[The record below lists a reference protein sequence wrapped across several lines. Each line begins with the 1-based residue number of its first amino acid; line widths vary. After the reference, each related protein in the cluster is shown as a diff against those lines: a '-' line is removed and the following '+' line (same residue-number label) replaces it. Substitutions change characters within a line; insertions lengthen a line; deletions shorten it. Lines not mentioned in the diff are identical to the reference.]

1 MTRMSIPNVK
11 SLSLLSVVLLACA
24 MLFWASCGGGGFQAG
39 PLGAVE
45 VPAGEDIH
53 IRSLSSLTGASSL
66 GVPNLSGVALAVAD
80 YGPIKGH
87 NVTMGGGIDSLCTE
101 EGGRA
106 AADTVVGDPR
116 VVGIVGTSC
125 SIAATGAM
133 PVISEAG
140 LVMVSPSNTA
150 PSLTSD
156 LKGTQGENNRPGYYR
171 TSSNDL
177 YHAQA
182 AASFAYDE
190 LGLRTMAA
198 IDDGG
203 PYTSGL
209 TGAFAEAFQGMGG
222 STTTYTISRG
232 DTDLVP
238 LLTRIA
244 EGSPDGIFFP
254 LFAGEGAQVIQ
265 QVGQVGG
272 LEGVTLIGGAAML
285 VSEILA
291 LPEAEG
297 SYLMSPEVGFASN
310 TNETTGKT
318 NDDLVGAYMEQY
330 NEPPTSAYL
339 SYAYDATT
347 ILLKAVEETAVVDAD
362 TLHIDR
368 AKLRENLSSTSGFNG
383 IIGSIT
389 CDEFGDCGT
398 GRVLILHHS
407 DPQVT
412 DIADLPVVNRFAP

>member
-1 MTRMSIPNVK
+1 MLMFPLAKFRNLAL
-11 SLSLLSVVLLACA
+11 LSLVLLASA
-24 MLFWASCGGGGFQAG
+24 LLFWVSCGGRGFEAG

-45 VPAGEDIH
+45 VPEGEDIH

-66 GVPNLSGVALAVAD
+66 GVPNLSGVTLAVAD
-80 YGPIKGH
+80 YGTIKGRK
-87 NVTMGGGIDSLCTE
+87 VTMGGGIDSLCTK

-125 SIAATGAM
+125 SIAATGAL

-140 LVMVSPSNTA
+140 LVMIAPSNTA

-156 LKGTQGENNRPGYYR
+156 LKGNPGEDNLPGYYR

-182 AASFAYDE
+182 AARFAYDE
-190 LGLRTMAA
+190 LGLHTMAA

-209 TGAFAEAFQGMGG
+209 TKAFADAFQGMGG
-222 STTTYTISRG
+222 STGTHTISRG

-244 EGSPDGIFFP
+244 EDSPDGIFFP
-254 LFAGEGAQVIQ
+254 LFSGEGAKVIQ
-265 QVGQVGG
+265 QVGQVDG
-272 LEGVTLIGGAAML
+272 LDGATLIGGAALL

-291 LPEAEG
+291 IPQAEG
-297 SYLMSPEVGFASN
+297 IYLMSPEVSFAGN
-310 TNETTGKT
+310 INESTGKR
-318 NDDLVGAYMEQY
+318 NDELVQAYMERY

-347 ILLKAVEETAVVDAD
+347 ILLRAVEEVAVTEGD
-362 TLHIDR
+362 TLYVDR
-368 AKLRENLSSTSGFNG
+368 AKLREALSSTSGFSG
-383 IIGSIT
+383 IIGSVT
-389 CDEFGDCGT
+389 CDQFGDCGT
-398 GRVLILHHS
+398 GRVLILHHTDS
-407 DPQVT
+407 EVT
-412 DIADLPVVNRFAP
+412 DIADLSVVNRFAP